1 MFTRQAPQINES
13 LWQGGLS
20 PAQAHAITNL
30 LGQCRATLEHRG
42 PIIIDYTSPNMRL
55 VTPEIAKFEFP
66 DIQLQPPEA
75 IPPRPDGLPPI
86 EELPPWEPD
95 PFPPPPGPEYP
106 GTGNRPGIPTDQPD
120 GGGGNAECYCE
131 DGKDGKDGDT
141 VEEGDYIKI
150 TDKGNNK
157 KEIALDHDDAGGIHC
172 IFDYENEQVK
182 GIQYKATNSAQDPC
196 EGEEDEPVWKLSVN
210 DNENDT
216 TWDLASPDMQ
226 CIADYLKDLWLG
238 GGNNNNVQVVTGISF
253 DGSSLSFQKK
263 NVTVVSVNGEETD
276 TPIDTTTC

>member
-42 PIIIDYTSPNMRL
+42 PIIIDYTSPNMKL

-75 IPPRPDGLPPI
+75 IPPRPDGMPPI
-86 EELPPWEPD
+86 EELPPWSPD
-95 PFPPPPGPEYP
+95 PFPPPTGPEYP
-106 GTGNRPGIPTDQPD
+106 GTGNRPGIPTYPENP
-120 GGGGNAECYCE
+120 GGGNGNGNGNCDCS
-131 DGKDGKDGDT
+131 DGTDGKDGDK
-141 VEEGDYIKI
+141 VKQGDYIKI
-150 TDKGNNK
+150 TGTNPKVIN
-157 KEIALDHDDAGGIHC
+157 LDHDDSGGNYC
-172 IFDYENEQVK
+172 VFEDDKVK
-182 GIQYKATNSAQDPC
+182 GIKYEASNSSQDPC
-196 EGEEDEPVWKLSVN
+196 DGTEDEPAWTLSLK
-210 DNENDT
+210 EDT
-216 TWDLASPDMQ
+216 GKTRWDLASPDMQ

-238 GGNNNNVQVVTGISF
+238 GGTNNNVQVVTGISF
-253 DGSSLSFQKK
+253 DGSSLSFQQK
-263 NVTVVSVNGEETD
+263 NVTVVSVNGDETD